1 MNTNLFRIAIVASAV
16 FATSQSYTVDT
27 AHAGSTLDLGS
38 FISKHSGKIDS
49 LVSKYGLQS
58 VRDKYLKN
66 DEKTVER
73 RTDTSNSSNNDDA
86 FDFNSLL
93 SERTLRKLR

>member
-38 FISKHSGKIDS
+38 FISKHSGRIDS
-49 LVSKYGLQS
+49 LVSKYGLES

-66 DEKTVER
+66 DNKTDKR
-73 RTDTSNSSNNDDA
+73 HTTNSNSTDNDDA

-93 SERTLRKLR
+93 SEQTLRKLR